1 MQRRQPGGQGPV
13 RRPRDGTRGA
23 RGTAGAR
30 AAREGD
36 RSASRP
42 AAARRA
48 AAAGAAKRTTAP
60 NPHGLTGRATA
71 LLVILAALALGY
83 AYPVRVYLTQLAE
96 IEALRQSQAE
106 QTERIEGL
114 ERQAEKWKDD
124 EYVKA
129 QVRRRFYWVYP
140 GQTPLMPI
148 WDPDRATD
156 KDPAAAPPPAP
167 EPDSWY
173 GKLWSRLDP
182 EQEPKN

>member
-13 RRPRDGTRGA
+13 RRPQGGARGGA
-23 RGTAGAR
+23 RGTASVR
-30 AAREGD
+30 TREGE
-36 RSASRP
+36 RSLSRP

-48 AAAGAAKRTTAP
+48 AAAGAAKRTSAP

-96 IEALRQSQAE
+96 IDAMRQSQLE
-106 QTERIEGL
+106 QQDRIAGL

-124 EYVKA
+124 EYIKA
-129 QVRRRFYWVYP
+129 QVRRRFFWVSP
-140 GQTPLMPI
+140 GQTPLIPI
-148 WDPDRATD
+148 WDPDGRTD
-156 KDPAAAPPPAP
+156 QDQTPKPPPPA

-173 GKLWSRLDP
+173 GKLWTRLDP
-182 EQEPKN
+182 EQEQKN

>member
-23 RGTAGAR
+23 RGTAGVR

-36 RSASRP
+36 RSLSRP

-96 IEALRQSQAE
+96 IDALRQSQLE
-106 QTERIEGL
+106 QQDRIAGL

-140 GQTPLMPI
+140 GQTPLVPY
-148 WDPDRATD
+148 WDKEGADAD
-156 KDPAAAPPPAP
+156 AGVKPPPP
-167 EPDSWY
+167 KQPDSWY

-182 EQEPKN
+182 EPEQKK

>member
-1 MQRRQPGGQGPV
+1 MMQRRQPGGQGPV
-13 RRPRDGTRGA
+13 RRSRDGGRGTRGTGGTRA
-23 RGTAGAR
+23 RDG
-30 AAREGD
+30 E

-60 NPHGLTGRATA
+60 NPNGLTGRATV

-96 IEALRQSQAE
+96 IEALRQSQLA
-106 QTERIEGL
+106 QQERIAGL

-124 EYVKA
+124 EYIKA

-140 GQTPLMPI
+140 GQTPLVPI
-148 WDPDRATD
+148 WDPEKQTD
-156 KDPAAAPPPAP
+156 KELGAEPAAPPP
-167 EPDSWY
+167 PDSWY
-173 GKLWSRLDP
+173 GKLWTRLEP
-182 EQEPKN
+182 EPESKN